1 LAAGPKKPLALDAN
15 VLLDLA
21 EENDFAHEFREAFAR
36 RGYSFLIPPT
46 VIAELDLL
54 ATRGSAPQRKLADIS
69 LEKLTTWGCR
79 PFTLSSTDLAIA
91 SRFAVRLLDSR
102 LIPETELNDGK
113 ILAQASL
120 AGIPLLVTSD
130 KHLLDI
136 SEETLLV
143 AFDEADLPLVHPAHP
158 ERLMRAVR

>member
-1 LAAGPKKPLALDAN
+1 MAAGPKKSLALDAN

-21 EENDFAHEFREAFAR
+21 EEKDFAHEFREAFAT

-54 ATRGSAPQRKLADIS
+54 ATLGTAPQRRLADIS
-69 LEKLTTWGCR
+69 LGKITTWGCR

-91 SRFAVRLLDSR
+91 ARFAARLLDSR
-102 LIPETELNDGK
+102 LILETELNDGK

-136 SEETLLV
+136 GEDALLL
-143 AFDEADLPLVHPAHP
+143 AFNEADLPPVHPAHP
-158 ERLMRAVR
+158 RRLMRAVG

>member
-1 LAAGPKKPLALDAN
+1 

-21 EENDFAHEFREAFAR
+21 EERDFAHEFREAFAR

-54 ATRGSAPQRKLADIS
+54 ATLGRAPQRRLADIALAKIS
-69 LEKLTTWGCR
+69 TWGCR

-91 SRFAVRLLDSR
+91 ARFAARLLDSR
-102 LIPETELNDGK
+102 LIPETESNDGK

-136 SEETLLV
+136 SEDALHL
-143 AFDEADLPLVHPAHP
+143 AFDDADLPPVHPAHP
-158 ERLMRAVR
+158 KRLMRAVR

>member
-1 LAAGPKKPLALDAN
+1 MAVGPKKSLALDAN

-21 EENDFAHEFREAFAR
+21 EERDFAHEFREAFAR

-54 ATRGSAPQRKLADIS
+54 ATLGRARQRRLADIS
-69 LEKLTTWGCR
+69 LGRITRWGCQ

-91 SRFAVRLLDSR
+91 ARFAARLLDLR

-120 AGIPLLVTSD
+120 AGVPLLVTSD

-136 SEETLLV
+136 GEDALLP
-143 AFDEADLPLVHPAHP
+143 AFNEADLPPVHPAHP
-158 ERLMRAVR
+158 KRLMSAVR